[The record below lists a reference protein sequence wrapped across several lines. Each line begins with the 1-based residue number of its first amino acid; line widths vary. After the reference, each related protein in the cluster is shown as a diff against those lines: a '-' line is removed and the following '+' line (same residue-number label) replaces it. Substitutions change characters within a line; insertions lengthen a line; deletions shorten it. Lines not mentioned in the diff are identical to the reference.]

1 MNLNNYKEA
10 ICSSEL
16 VKRTGKVVQF
26 FGLIVES
33 MGPDAFLGELCE
45 IHSPTASNP
54 ILAEVVGLKNGCV
67 LLMPYGDLR
76 GISLGSEVAAT
87 GRSVDVSVGDS
98 LLGRVIDSFGK
109 PLDEGPEINVENRY
123 PLYSDPINPLQ
134 REKISDC
141 LETGV
146 RSIDSLLTVGKGQ
159 RIGIFAGSGVGKSTL
174 LGMIAR
180 NMKADVNVI
189 ALIGERGREV
199 KDFIEESLGEE
210 GLAKSVV
217 IAATADQP
225 ALVRT
230 HAAFVASAIAEYFR
244 DQGKHVVLTMD
255 SVTRF
260 ATAQREIG
268 LAIGEPPTSRG
279 YTPSVFTVMPRL
291 LERGGRIK
299 GGGSITAFYTVLV
312 DGDDMNDPIADNVR
326 SILDGHI
333 VLSRDL
339 ANSGHFPAVDILQSV
354 SRLMPDLASDK
365 ELKSANDTV
374 AYINTYD
381 KAKDMVEL
389 GAYRS
394 GTNPELDAAIGLMP
408 EIETFLKQDRFEK
421 SNRDEG
427 MFKLNKILS
436 AANSNL
442 TQAKPQGQMQ
452 AKTGAVNKMM
462 QDLNMGK

>member
-1 MNLNNYKEA
+1 MIKARENYIEA
-10 ICSSEL
+10 IRGAEL
-16 VKRTGKVVQF
+16 TTRTGRVVQF

-33 MGPDAFLGELCE
+33 IGPDSFLGELCE
-45 IHSPTASNP
+45 IYSSTSSKP
-54 ILAEVVGLKNGCV
+54 ILAEVVGLKNGKV

-76 GISLGSEVAAT
+76 GISLGSEVCAT
-87 GRSVDVSVGDS
+87 GKPVDVSVGNS
-98 LLGRVIDSFGK
+98 LLGRVIDSFGN
-109 PLDEGPEINVENRY
+109 PLDMGGDITFEKTC
-123 PLYSDPINPLQ
+123 PLYKEPINPLG
-134 REKISDC
+134 RERINQP
-141 LETGV
+141 LETGI
-146 RSIDSLLTVGKGQ
+146 RAIDTMLTIGKGQ
-159 RIGIFAGSGVGKSTL
+159 RVGIFAGSGVGKSTL

-210 GLAKSVV
+210 GLKKSVV

-244 DQGKHVVLTMD
+244 DQGKDVVLTMD

-279 YTPSVFTVMPRL
+279 YTPSVFTIMPRL

-312 DGDDMNDPIADNVR
+312 EGDDMNDPIADNVR

-333 VLSRDL
+333 VLSRDI
-339 ANSGHFPAVDILQSV
+339 ANRGHYPAVDILQSV
-354 SRLMPDLASDK
+354 SRLMPDLTTDK
-365 ELKSANDTV
+365 EREAIREAVSI
-374 AYINTYD
+374 INHYQQSRD
-381 KAKDMVEL
+381 IIEI
-389 GAYRS
+389 GAYRE
-394 GTNPELDAAIGLMP
+394 GGNKQLDRAVKLIP
-408 EIETFLKQDRFEK
+408 EIDKLLQQGVSEK
-421 SNRDEG
+421 SSIESGRAMLSG
-427 MFKLNKILS
+427 ILS
-436 AANSNL
+436 GVRA
-442 TQAKPQGQMQ
+442 
-452 AKTGAVNKMM
+452 
-462 QDLNMGK
+462 

>member
-1 MNLNNYKEA
+1 MKNIDKYIDALRG
-10 ICSSEL
+10 CEL
-16 VKRTGKVVQF
+16 VTRTGRVVQF

-33 MGPDAFLGELCE
+33 IGPDAFLGELCE
-45 IHSPTASNP
+45 ICSTTSSKP
-54 ILAEVVGLKNGCV
+54 ILAEVVGLKNGKV

-76 GISLGSEVAAT
+76 GISLGSEVCAT
-87 GRSVDVSVGDS
+87 GKPVDVSVGDN
-98 LLGRVIDSFGK
+98 LLGRVIDSFGR
-109 PLDEGPEINVENRY
+109 PLDDGDEIKPQKTY
-123 PLYSDPINPLQ
+123 PLYNDPINPLE
-134 REKISDC
+134 RERIDES
-141 LETGV
+141 LETGI
-146 RSIDSLLTVGKGQ
+146 RSIDTLLTVGKGQ

-230 HAAFVASAIAEYFR
+230 HAAFVATVIAEYFR
-244 DQGKHVVLTMD
+244 DKGKDVVLTMD

-291 LERGGRIK
+291 LERGGKIRGK
-299 GGGSITAFYTVLV
+299 GSITAFYTVLV
-312 DGDDMNDPIADNVR
+312 EGDDMNDPIADNVR

-333 VLSRDL
+333 VLSRDI
-339 ANSGHFPAVDILQSV
+339 ANRGHYPAVDILQSV
-354 SRLMPDLASDK
+354 SRLMPDLTTDQEQKDAQEGVS
-365 ELKSANDTV
+365 LL
-374 AYINTYD
+374 NTYD

-389 GAYRS
+389 GAYRE
-394 GTNPELDAAIGLMP
+394 GTNLDLDRAIKHMP
-408 EIETFLKQDRFEK
+408 AMDKLLQQDTHEK
-421 SNRDEG
+421 SSIADGRL
-427 MFKLNKILS
+427 MLSKIVS
-436 AANSNL
+436 R
-442 TQAKPQGQMQ
+442 
-452 AKTGAVNKMM
+452 
-462 QDLNMGK
+462 